1 MAPDVAHSQSRRS
14 APTSGRPRRP
24 TAPHDKQL
32 PSGRH
37 GLSRRYVAG
46 NQRRRILDALVEVVA
61 TYGCQA
67 ATVERVAARAGVSR
81 RTFYEQFADRE
92 RAYVALY
99 DGAARALRARVELAV
114 ADAPERCAAGR
125 LRAGLGALLEGL
137 ASAPELAFV
146 CVVGVLSA
154 GPGAIERRDAQMGA
168 FAALL
173 DDVARACGGAPLPP
187 LTAEGIVGAVHDVVY
202 KRVAAGEAA
211 ALPGLLDDLHR
222 FCLMLFG
229 DATDPRDA

>member
-1 MAPDVAHSQSRRS
+1 VAPDAVHSQSRRP
-14 APTSGRPRRP
+14 APASGRPRRP

-37 GLSRRYVAG
+37 GLSPRYVAG

-61 TYGCQA
+61 AHGYQA

-92 RAYVALY
+92 SAYLALY
-99 DGAARALRARVELAV
+99 DGAARALRTRVELAV
-114 ADAPERCAAGR
+114 ADMPQRCATGR
-125 LRAGLGALLEGL
+125 LRAGLEALLDGL
-137 ASAPELAFV
+137 ASASELAFV

-154 GPGAIERRDAQMGA
+154 GPAAIERRDAVMGA

-173 DDVARACGGAPLPP
+173 DDVARACDGAPLPP

-202 KRVAAGEAA
+202 KRVAAGETAE
-211 ALPGLLDDLHR
+211 LPGLLDDLHR

-229 DATDPRDA
+229 DATDPRPA